1 MAVIIITLIGA
12 TIGGILGFIGSY
24 FSQKNANDFY
34 RDQERKRIYREK
46 LEVKN
51 EKFSSLENSILM
63 VFNYRYS
70 AKDLNILFQRFG
82 DALYNL
88 DNNFALMRMLT
99 STYAPEIIEKFK
111 SFSDVCHPIIDLM
124 TDYRDVKLISSSNGE
139 NNEIIDNYAEELEK
153 ISIDRDKI
161 QLLGTE
167 IKIALVKMIQSNLD

>member
-46 LEVKN
+46 LEVLF

-88 DNNFALMRMLT
+88 DNNLNHLRIYF
-99 STYAPEIIEKFK
+99 
-111 SFSDVCHPIIDLM
+111 
-124 TDYRDVKLISSSNGE
+124 
-139 NNEIIDNYAEELEK
+139 
-153 ISIDRDKI
+153 
-161 QLLGTE
+161 
-167 IKIALVKMIQSNLD
+167 